1 MFLKVLD
8 TDMKVLN
15 TCVGED
21 HAKKV
26 AKGEKAAITV
36 EEEKQM

>member
-1 MFLKVLD
+1 
-8 TDMKVLN
+8 MKVLH

-26 AKGEKAAITV
+26 AKAEKAAITV